1 MIDNITLY
9 KYFMMAINTGSL
21 SKVAREMYV
30 TQPAVSNAIQQ
41 LEDALEVKLFFRTSR
56 GITPTPEGELLREYV
71 ANALSFLEA
80 GEDKLRD
87 IAGLRGGVLRV
98 GASDMTLKFYL
109 LDHLQRFNSEYPG
122 VKLSVT
128 NNPTPRTIEALKN
141 GRLDFCVVSEPVEN
155 DSDIEFVPVRKIR
168 DIACAAPSIA
178 DRISPNGEPVEFE
191 ALAKET
197 IIMLER
203 GTSTRTC
210 IERHFTRCG
219 LPEDLLAPSIEL
231 AQSDLLLEFALRELG
246 VIFVVEDFAREAVSA
261 GKLREIPLA
270 KPFPERSFLMAYLK
284 KIPLAAAAKHFI
296 DEMK

>member
-1 MIDNITLY
+1 
-9 KYFMMAINTGSL
+9 
-21 SKVAREMYV
+21 
-30 TQPAVSNAIQQ
+30 
-41 LEDALEVKLFFRTSR
+41 
-56 GITPTPEGELLREYV
+56 
-71 ANALSFLEA
+71 
-80 GEDKLRD
+80 
-87 IAGLRGGVLRV
+87 V